1 MIGSTLWQLVV
12 KSDLITQL
20 VLAFLCGMSCLS
32 WIIFL
37 YKSYNFFQKRKQINK
52 AIQLIKKSHSL
63 SDMQNKI
70 EMLGVGELYL
80 CVKSIIEECL
90 PLIKL
95 YQKPVEQSNSSMR
108 MQQIKLCI
116 QSCLEE
122 ESDKEESLVWVL
134 STVASAATLLGLFG
148 TVWGLIHA
156 FLSISQQQSA
166 DIVTIA
172 PGIAQ
177 ALITTLVGLLVAIPA
192 LILFNYLSMQLVKV
206 ESYYMQLESALSK
219 LVQQEVV

>member
-1 MIGSTLWQLVV
+1 MIGSTLWQLIV
-12 KSDLITQL
+12 KSDFITQL
-20 VLAFLCGMSCLS
+20 VLAFLCSMSCLS

-37 YKSYNFFQKRKQINK
+37 YKSYSFFQKRNQINK
-52 AIQLIKKSHSL
+52 VTLLIKKSHSL

-95 YQKPVEQSNSSMR
+95 YQKPVEQSNASMR
-108 MQQIKLCI
+108 IQQIKLCI

-122 ESDKEESLVWVL
+122 ESDKEETLVWVL

-156 FLSISQQQSA
+156 FLSISQKQSA

-206 ESYYMQLESALSK
+206 ESYYLQLESALNK